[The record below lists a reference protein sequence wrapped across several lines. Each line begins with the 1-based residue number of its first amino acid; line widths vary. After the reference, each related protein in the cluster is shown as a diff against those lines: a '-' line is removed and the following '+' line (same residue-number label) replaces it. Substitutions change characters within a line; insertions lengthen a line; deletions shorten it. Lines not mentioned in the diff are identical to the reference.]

1 LFLFCS
7 VFKERDEKNTE
18 NDMYRSFRA
27 LETKASSLEEENKTL
42 RDKVDAMQ
50 RALGT
55 GKTG

>member
-1 LFLFCS
+1 
-7 VFKERDEKNTE
+7 
-18 NDMYRSFRA
+18 MYRSFRA